1 MAVRSKGR
9 GMLNEDKQKTCF
21 RIFCEKQ
28 KEKDAMDIFKIYQK
42 DETLQSYSER
52 LNNALSCHCWLVARA
67 RIRDIIARMAELGYD
82 KAEVYAL
89 MRRLYDGT
97 RLIQNITD

>member
-1 MAVRSKGR
+1 
-9 GMLNEDKQKTCF
+9 MLNEEKKKTCF

-67 RIRDIIARMAELGYD
+67 RIRDIIARMAELGTI
-82 KAEVYAL
+82 K
-89 MRRLYDGT
+89 RRSTLLCVGYTMVQG
-97 RLIQNITD
+97 